1 MMYYIVYIYI
11 YYGYSEP
18 VLEVIGHKDIPPGVA
33 LLAREILNVIGIDNV
48 VLIVI
53 VVCRIA
59 ANTPAP
65 VGSIPGRHT
74 VIGQIALRLAVR
86 DVRRGVEAALIDV
99 LHFHATMAIE
109 LSLQR
114 AAATTLPIIGC
125 IVGIHALHNV
135 SRLCA
140 ILEVRHLARL
150 IRRTCTY
157 ILLRAVYNL
166 GTVVIGGRG

>member
-1 MMYYIVYIYI
+1 MMYYS
-11 YYGYSEP
+11 YSEP
-18 VLEVIGHKDIPPGVA
+18 VLEVIGHKYIPPGVS
-33 LLAREILNVIGIDNV
+33 LLARKELNVIGIDNV

-53 VVCRIA
+53 VVVCRIA

-65 VGSIPGRHT
+65 VGPVAGHHT

-99 LHFHATMAIE
+99 LHFHAPMAIE
-109 LSLQR
+109 FGLQR
-114 AAATTLPIIGC
+114 TAASPLAIIGC

-140 ILEVRHLARL
+140 ILEIGHLAGLVRG
-150 IRRTCTY
+150 TCSY
-157 ILLRAVYNL
+157 ILLRAVYNV
-166 GTVVIGGRG
+166 GTIIVGGRG